1 MKREDDWAVDRFR
14 TQLGVVYFA
23 KYSAVALTAW
33 AFLFG
38 TAVLILRG
46 KLGFDS
52 LELLWGL
59 TSSALALIP
68 AVLLTMR
75 RLPSPASVRALLDR
89 HARCGGLLMAA
100 QTHATESWHDA
111 MPQVEVPGVQWKFG
125 PSLGMFSVGMAFVVM
140 AFLVPQGFANL
151 DENRLDVSREV
162 ERLDRQLEILQQ
174 EKVLDPQRAADL
186 KEKLEQV
193 RRDAKGR
200 DPVKTLE
207 SLDHLHD
214 LVAKA
219 AQQASESAGRK
230 MEELGRAEAMAMALD
245 RMGLKLDP
253 MQLAEALNELAQ
265 LAKRAATEKELMES
279 GLDQETLD
287 ALKAGKL
294 TKEQMKKLA
303 AALNKGKEM
312 TKEQIGRLVKA
323 KILDA
328 AAIEKLEKAGK
339 CDCAGLAAFL
349 KENGSKTD
357 LADAIALLEEGNG
370 GTEQGP
376 PGLYKLNFGD
386 EGSEEGFKF
395 KEESLPE
402 ADLKAIKDSQVSGI
416 SKAIPQT
423 GKEKVGEAS
432 SGALKGAK
440 VGGGSA
446 NTQVVLPRHR
456 GAVERY
462 FDRPAEM
469 PKK

>member
-23 KYSAVALTAW
+23 KYSAAALTAW

-38 TAVLILRG
+38 TAVFILRG
-46 KLGFDS
+46 RLGFDS
-52 LELLWGL
+52 LDLLWGL
-59 TSSALALIP
+59 ASLPLALIP
-68 AVLLTMR
+68 GVVLTAR
-75 RLPSPASVRALLDR
+75 WLPSPASVRALLDR

-100 QTHATESWHDA
+100 QTHSTASWQDA
-111 MPQVEVPGVQWKFG
+111 MPPIEVPGVRWRFG
-125 PSLGMFSVGMAFVVM
+125 PSLGLFSGGLAFVLL
-140 AFLVPQGFANL
+140 AFLVPQGFANR

-162 ERLDRQLEILQQ
+162 ERLDKQLEILQQ
-174 EKVLDPQRAADL
+174 EKILDPARAADL

-214 LVAKA
+214 LIAKA

-245 RMGLKLDP
+245 RMGQKLDP
-253 MQLAEALNELAQ
+253 AQLAEALNELAQ
-265 LAKRAATEKELMES
+265 LARRAASERELMES
-279 GLDQETLD
+279 GLDQETID
-287 ALKAGKL
+287 AIKAGKL

-303 AALNKGKEM
+303 KALGKGKEL

-328 AAIEKLEKAGK
+328 AALEKCDKAGK
-339 CDCAGLAAFL
+339 CDCAGLAAYL

-357 LADAIALLEEGNG
+357 LADAIALIEEEGNG
-370 GTEQGP
+370 GTSRGP
-376 PGLYKLNFGD
+376 GAAKLTFGD
-386 EGSEEGFKF
+386 EDSDGFKF
-395 KEESLPE
+395 KEEALPE
-402 ADLKAIKDSQVSGI
+402 SDLKAIKDSQVSGI
-416 SKAIPQT
+416 SKALPQT
-423 GKEKVGEAS
+423 GKEKPGAAT

-440 VGGGSA
+440 SGGGSA

-462 FDRPAEM
+462 FDRPA
-469 PKK
+469 K

>member
-23 KYSAVALTAW
+23 KYAAAALTAW

-38 TAVLILRG
+38 TAVFVLRG
-46 KLGFDS
+46 RLGFDA
-52 LELLWGL
+52 LDLLWGL
-59 TSSALALIP
+59 ASLPVALIP
-68 AVLLTMR
+68 AVVLTAR
-75 RLPSPASVRALLDR
+75 RLPTPAAVRALLDR

-111 MPQVEVPGVQWKFG
+111 MPPVEVPGVRWKFG
-125 PSLGMFSVGMAFVVM
+125 PSLGMVSVGLAFLLL
-140 AFLVPQGFANL
+140 AFLVPQGFANR
-151 DENRLDVSREV
+151 DENGLDVSREV

-174 EKVLDPQRAADL
+174 EKVLDPARAADL

-193 RRDAKGR
+193 RRAAKGR

-207 SLDHLHD
+207 ALDHLHD

-219 AQQASESAGRK
+219 AKQASESAGRK

-253 MQLAEALNELAQ
+253 AQLAEAMNELAQ
-265 LAKRAATEKELMES
+265 LAKRAATEKELMEA

-303 AALNKGKEM
+303 KALGKGKEL
-312 TKEQIGRLVKA
+312 TKEQVGRLVKA
-323 KILDA
+323 KVLDA
-328 AAIEKLEKAGK
+328 AALEKCDKAGK
-339 CDCAGLAAFL
+339 CDCAGLAAYL
-349 KENGSKTD
+349 KENGSKSD
-357 LADAIALLEEGNG
+357 LADAIALIEDEGNG
-370 GTEQGP
+370 GTADGP
-376 PGLYKLNFGD
+376 GKSKLTFGD
-386 EGSEEGFKF
+386 EDNDEGFKF
-395 KEESLPE
+395 KEEALPE
-402 ADLKAIKDSQVSGI
+402 SDLKAIKDSQVSGI
-416 SKAIPQT
+416 SKALPQI
-423 GKEKVGEAS
+423 GKEKPGEAA

-440 VGGGSA
+440 AGGGSA

-462 FDRPAEM
+462 FDRADM

>member
-14 TQLGVVYFA
+14 THLGVVYFA

-59 TSSALALIP
+59 ASSALALIP
-68 AVLLTMR
+68 AVVLTAR

-100 QTHATESWHDA
+100 QTHSTESWHDA

-125 PSLGMFSVGMAFVVM
+125 PSLGMFSVGLAFVVM

-162 ERLDRQLEILQQ
+162 ENLDRQLEILQQ

-200 DPVKTLE
+200 NPVKTLE
-207 SLDHLHD
+207 SLDHLRD

-219 AQQASESAGRK
+219 AQQAAESAGRK

-245 RMGLKLDP
+245 RMGHKLDP
-253 MQLAEALNELAQ
+253 AQLAEALNELAQ

-279 GLDQETLD
+279 GLDQATID

-294 TKEQMKKLA
+294 TKEQTKKLA
-303 AALNKGKEM
+303 EALKNGKGL
-312 TKEQIGRLVKA
+312 TKEQVGRLVKA

-328 AAIEKLEKAGK
+328 AALEKLDKAGK
-339 CDCAGLAAFL
+339 CDCAGLAAYL

-357 LADAIALLEEGNG
+357 LADAIALIEEDGKG
-370 GTEQGP
+370 GTEQGDP
-376 PGLYKLNFGD
+376 RASKLNFGD

-395 KEESLPE
+395 KEEALPD
-402 ADLKAIKDSQVSGI
+402 ADIKAIKDSQVSGI
-416 SKAIPQT
+416 SKAVPQT

-462 FDRPAEM
+462 FDRAM
-469 PKK
+469 PNK